1 MGCED
6 ESNTYL
12 SETHMQGANPC
23 LSHRTKIKGVV
34 EINSLDF
41 IIKAAAGFVGFYMVF
56 LAVVVSYVIYQFIKH
71 LLNK

>member
-1 MGCED
+1 M
-6 ESNTYL
+6 
-12 SETHMQGANPC
+12 
-23 LSHRTKIKGVV
+23 
-34 EINSLDF
+34 NSLDF